1 LVLKIQNLTSFH
13 RETQIFQNH
22 ELLVKIKKVT
32 EKCTLMS
39 SKKKKERKEKKKKN
53 ILCCK
58 TNINLE
64 MFPQA
69 RKQLKVT

>member
-39 SKKKKERKEKKKKN
+39 SKKKKKKEKKKRRRTFYVAKLTL
-53 ILCCK
+53 I
-58 TNINLE
+58 
-64 MFPQA
+64 
-69 RKQLKVT
+69 